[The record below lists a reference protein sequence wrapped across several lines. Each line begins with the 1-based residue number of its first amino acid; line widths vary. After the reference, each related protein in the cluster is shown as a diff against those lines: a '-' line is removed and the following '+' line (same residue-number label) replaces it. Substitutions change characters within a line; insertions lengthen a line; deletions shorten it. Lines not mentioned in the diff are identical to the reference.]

1 MGEAVAGRF
10 YVRRRTRPDGSFDFW
25 CVVNSYTGRPASK
38 TKLKSKAAAE
48 ARRAKLQA
56 DFDRRAV
63 RRFLSWG
70 EVIGSNRSLIAVI
83 PARRPLTACLP
94 YARDPPKSEAAV
106 VFQHVC
112 EMGLEGIVSAAWLAR
127 RSGRSTDWLT
137 FKNSKARVVKPEG
150 EEEWGTEKWR

>member
-25 CVVNSYTGRPASK
+25 CV
-38 TKLKSKAAAE
+38 
-48 ARRAKLQA
+48 
-56 DFDRRAV
+56 
-63 RRFLSWG
+63 
-70 EVIGSNRSLIAVI
+70 NRLFN
-83 PARRPLTACLP
+83 
-94 YARDPPKSEAAV
+94 DPPKSEAAV

-137 FKNSKARVVKPEG
+137 FKNPKALVVKPEG

>member
-1 MGEAVAGRF
+1 MCVGGL
-10 YVRRRTRPDGSFDFW
+10 VRTAHSIFG
-25 CVVNSYTGRPASK
+25 A
-38 TKLKSKAAAE
+38 
-48 ARRAKLQA
+48 
-56 DFDRRAV
+56 
-63 RRFLSWG
+63 
-70 EVIGSNRSLIAVI
+70 
-83 PARRPLTACLP
+83 LTACLP

-137 FKNSKARVVKPEG
+137 FKNPKALVVKPEG

>member
-1 MGEAVAGRF
+1 MRRLCGARRKRNGGGGSREILRASADSSGRLIRF
-10 YVRRRTRPDGSFDFW
+10 LVRCEQLYRPSGIENQVQEQS
-25 CVVNSYTGRPASK
+25 
-38 TKLKSKAAAE
+38 AAE
-48 ARRAKLQA
+48 VRRAKLQA

-106 VFQHVC
+106 VFQHLC

-127 RSGRSTDWLT
+127 RSGPSTDWLT
-137 FKNSKARVVKPEG
+137 SRIRKRVS
-150 EEEWGTEKWR
+150 